1 MSAPYSHHI
10 RAECSGSD
18 TTASRCVALIE
29 RGIQKLAL
37 TQRVGALQ
45 KLEFS
50 AMCQNAQRAPI
61 ERKTPRYGPERRLS
75 DAQRLE
81 MKQLRRA
88 GTSVAAIAE
97 RFACS
102 HTTVFRITG
111 KAKGPLL

>member
-1 MSAPYSHHI
+1 MISNHGHLI
-10 RAECSGSD
+10 RAECGGSD

-45 KLEFS
+45 KLEFRE
-50 AMCQNAQRAPI
+50 MCKNAQRPPV
-61 ERKTPRYGPERRLS
+61 ERKTARYGPERRLS

-81 MKQLRRA
+81 MRQLRRA
-88 GTSVAAIAE
+88 GIAVAAIAE

-111 KAKGPLL
+111 KSKGPIL